1 MHTRASEVNMP
12 VSHPLS
18 TLPNLAAPA
27 DARQLRQVFGCF
39 PSGVTAVCANM
50 GAGPI
55 GMLVSSFTSVS
66 LEPPLASICIMD
78 TSRTWSALRAAPRLG
93 ISVLAH
99 EHRGVCQRFSAR
111 QDPFDGLEL
120 TETLEGAVLLPEA
133 GAWLDCSIYDEIAA
147 GDHTIVLLQIE
158 ALDARPARTP
168 LVFFGS
174 RYHRIGA

>member
-1 MHTRASEVNMP
+1 MHTGANEVNMTVSQP
-12 VSHPLS
+12 VSTLS
-18 TLPNLAAPA
+18 NVTMAA
-27 DARQLRQVFGCF
+27 DATQLRLVFGCF

-66 LEPPLASICIMD
+66 LDPPLASICIMH

-111 QDPFDGLEL
+111 QDPFDGLAL
-120 TETLEGAVLLPEA
+120 TQTPEGAVLLPEA
-133 GAWLDCSIYDEIAA
+133 GAWLDCSIHDEIPA
-147 GDHTIVLLQIE
+147 GDHTIVLLRIE
-158 ALDARPARTP
+158 AIDACPTTSP
-168 LVFFGS
+168 LVFYGS
-174 RYHRIGA
+174 RYHRLSA